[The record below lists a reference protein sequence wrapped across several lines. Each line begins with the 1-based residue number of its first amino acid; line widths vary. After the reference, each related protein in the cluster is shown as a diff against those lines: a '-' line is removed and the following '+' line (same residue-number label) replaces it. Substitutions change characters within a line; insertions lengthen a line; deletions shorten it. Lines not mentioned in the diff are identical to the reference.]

1 MGDMMSDE
9 HSNSE
14 NMLELTHVPWT
25 CKSNHMFYCLFEA
38 LFGNWE
44 LGCQV
49 VLVEMFVD
57 PKLQIKVQTLPTQT
71 QMADP

>member
-25 CKSNHMFYCLFEA
+25 CKSNNIFYCLFEA

-44 LGCQV
+44 GV
-49 VLVEMFVD
+49 
-57 PKLQIKVQTLPTQT
+57 KLF
-71 QMADP
+71 